1 MAKAK
6 KTVKKTAKKPA
17 AKKAAKK
24 PAAKKA
30 RKTAKKPATKKAAK
44 KPAAKKAVKKPAAKK
59 AAKKS
64 ATKKTAKKAVK
75 KAVKP
80 AATKARK
87 PAAKKTVKPAAKPA
101 PKAKKTARIKL
112 SAKEKRDYKAMLLGM
127 RQQLSGQIS
136 SLKRDSLQRNDS
148 VVSDEDGTDA
158 FERQFALKI
167 ASSEQNSLFDID
179 DALRRLAQGTYGI
192 CEECACTV
200 ETPRLKALPFVR
212 LCIKCQSETEKG
224 RAKFRP

>member
-30 RKTAKKPATKKAAK
+30 RKTAKKP
-44 KPAAKKAVKKPAAKK
+44 
-59 AAKKS
+59 
-64 ATKKTAKKAVK
+64 TAK

-136 SLKRDSLQRNDS
+136 ALTKGSLQRHDS

-158 FERQFALKI
+158 FDRQFALKI
-167 ASSEQNSLFDID
+167 ASAEQNSLFDID
-179 DALRRLAQGTYGI
+179 DALRRLGQGTYGI
-192 CEECACTV
+192 CEDCTCTI

-212 LCIKCQSETEKG
+212 LCIKCQSESEKG
-224 RAKFRP
+224 RARFRP